1 MGEKI
6 VKSDDYKV
14 FIKQMKNRIQSSQI
28 KAALSVN
35 TEMLKLYWFIGSEI
49 VEKQKTANWG
59 DGLLKQISVD
69 LKKEFP
75 DIKGF
80 SYINVKYMKQWFMFW
95 TAENEIRQQVVAQ
108 LDNSNLPMIFL
119 IPWGH
124 NILIVSKTNSID
136 EALFYMSKTIENN
149 WSRNVLLNQIESK
162 LYERQG
168 SAITNFDKHFPA
180 KDSYLEKEILKD
192 PYNFDFLTIHEKYNE
207 RELEKALVADITN
220 FLLELGEG
228 FSYVGKQYKLTVDD
242 EDFYIDLLFYHI
254 KLHSYVVIELKTGK
268 FKPEYAGKLNFY
280 VSAVDGILKTESDNT
295 TIGILICKEKSKT
308 IVEYALK
315 DISKPIGVS
324 EYELTKHLP
333 DEYKNA
339 LPSIEQIE
347 REIDDV
353 LRVANGG
360 GDE

>member
-1 MGEKI
+1 MSKEI
-6 VKSDDYKV
+6 IKSDDYKI
-14 FIKQMKNRIQSSQI
+14 FITQIKNRIQSSQI
-28 KAALSVN
+28 KAAISVN
-35 TEMLKLYWFIGSEI
+35 QEMLKLYWFIGSEI
-49 VEKQKTANWG
+49 VKKQETSHWG
-59 DGLLKQISVD
+59 DGFLKQISVD

-75 DIKGF
+75 DMKGF
-80 SYINVKYMKQWFMFW
+80 SVRNLELMRKWYRYWIQRD
-95 TAENEIRQQVVAQ
+95 EIAKQVVSQ
-108 LDNSNLPMIFL
+108 LDHAPIFQ

-124 NILIVSKTNSID
+124 NILIVRKSNSIK
-136 EALFYMSKTIENN
+136 EALFYASKTIENN
-149 WSRNVLLNQIESK
+149 WSRNVLLNQIDSN

-168 SAITNFDKHFPA
+168 KSISNFDKHLPA
-180 KDSYLEKEILKD
+180 KDSDLAKEILKD
-192 PYNFDFLTIHEKYNE
+192 PYNFDFLTMHEKYNE

-228 FSYVGKQYKLTVDD
+228 FSYVGKQYKLTVDN

-254 KLHSYVVIELKTGK
+254 KLHSYVVIELKTGQ
-268 FKPEYAGKLNFY
+268 FRPEYTGKLNFY
-280 VSAVDGILKTESDNT
+280 VSAVDGILKTEKDNP

-324 EYELTKHLP
+324 EYELTRHLP

-339 LPSIEQIE
+339 LPTIEQIE
-347 REIDDV
+347 RELGD
-353 LRVANGG
+353 

>member
-1 MGEKI
+1 MSKELI
-6 VKSDDYKV
+6 SKSNDYKV
-14 FIKQMKNRIQSSQI
+14 FLKQIKNKIQSSQI
-28 KAALSVN
+28 KAAVSVN
-35 TEMLKLYWFIGSEI
+35 QEMLKLYWFIGSEI
-49 VEKQKTANWG
+49 VKKQKTANWG
-59 DGLLKQISVD
+59 DGLLKQVSAD

-75 DIKGF
+75 EMKGF
-80 SYINVKYMKQWFMFW
+80 STRNLHFMKQWYLYW
-95 TAENEIRQQVVAQ
+95 YKELIIVQQLVSQ
-108 LDNSNLPMIFL
+108 LEKSPIFQ
-119 IPWGH
+119 IPWGQ
-124 NILIVSKTNSID
+124 NLVIISKSNSIK
-136 EALFYMSKTIENN
+136 EALFYVNKTIENN

-168 SAITNFDKHFPA
+168 KAITNFDKQLPVQNSDLA
-180 KDSYLEKEILKD
+180 KEILKD
-192 PYNFDFLTIHEKYNE
+192 PYNFDFLTIQEKYNE

-228 FSYVGKQYKLTVDD
+228 FSYVGKQYKLSVDN

-280 VSAVDGILKTESDNT
+280 VSAVDGILKTEQDNP

-324 EYELTKHLP
+324 EYELTKYLP
-333 DEYKNA
+333 DKYKNA

-347 REIDDV
+347 REI
-353 LRVANGG
+353 GG